1 MLEMVRQ
8 VFTDEVVNELSENPY
23 TLNVNNNRL
32 SLTLKAKEKIL
43 EMREGGM
50 SPRQIMRELG
60 YNPDVLGKRRV
71 KDIVRHVESEA
82 NSPYGIH
89 EGYIRTAKKR
99 LSKDEI
105 DQLDNSRASYAMLK
119 NEVIYLRE
127 EVEFLKK
134 SRSRSLPGSE
144 ANSHGQSVGCI

>member
-1 MLEMVRQ
+1 MARQ

-60 YNPDVLGKRRV
+60 YNPDVLGKWRV

-105 DQLDNSRASYAMLK
+105 DQLDNSRTSYAMLK

-134 SRSRSLPGSE
+134 ISQQVITGKRGK
-144 ANSHGQSVGCI
+144 